1 MEHRLWW
8 RWRIPFFTSAPQW
21 PRVELLTGGRE
32 WVGGWGGWGQQLW
45 SRERRFHL
53 GRGSGVTD
61 TDAAESLRRAPGMPY
76 GAWLLPVLPLCT
88 PVFPLSHLLHH
99 ASHPLSWFGIHLF
112 DWFNLLAPGGH
123 RFRVWWWLMYPIPF
137 PDVGSVD
144 LVVRSSYHLL
154 IAFVLMN
161 TDQWLCLHLLLLVC
175 LLFSSCNLV
184 YVMLW
189 PYLCQAAKA
198 PIIRSSWS
206 FAPIPSNL
214 FNLKSAGERG

>member
-1 MEHRLWW
+1 MVALAHPVLHFSTTVARSGAA
-8 RWRIPFFTSAPQW
+8 RGG
-21 PRVELLTGGRE
+21 PRV
-32 WVGGWGGWGQQLW
+32 GGWGQQRW
-45 SRERRFHL
+45 SRERRFHSS
-53 GRGSGVTD
+53 RGSGVTD
-61 TDAAESLRRAPGMPY
+61 TDAAESLRGASGMPY

-206 FAPIPSNL
+206 FAPIPSDL

>member
-1 MEHRLWW
+1 MVALAHPILHFSTTVARSGAA
-8 RWRIPFFTSAPQW
+8 RGG
-21 PRVELLTGGRE
+21 PR
-32 WVGGWGGWGQQLW
+32 VGGWGGGWWQQRW
-45 SRERRFHL
+45 SRERRFHS
-53 GRGSGVTD
+53 GQGSGVTD
-61 TDAAESLRRAPGMPY
+61 TDAAESLRGAPGMPY
-76 GAWLLPVLPLCT
+76 AAWLLPVLPLCT

-206 FAPIPSNL
+206 FAPIPSDL